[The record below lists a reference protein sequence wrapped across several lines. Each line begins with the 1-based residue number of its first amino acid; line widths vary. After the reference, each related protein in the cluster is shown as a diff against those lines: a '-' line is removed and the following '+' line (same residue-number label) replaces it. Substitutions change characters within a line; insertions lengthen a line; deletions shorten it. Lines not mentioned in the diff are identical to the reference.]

1 VKTTVSR
8 ALCVLLSLALVAVP
22 VQPAAAAPGGPGF
35 GGGGDIWSEWET
47 IVRQNDLSME
57 VMNEIHRFTRDLV
70 TRLFQV
76 ARSLIDSGSART
88 LLDILEVLA
97 RLAEASG
104 DRFAWVYRQA
114 VDDMRR
120 FFGDGSTWT
129 GAWFGKQSKRT
140 SMVMANAVEERMQ
153 SGNSSRTTETGL
165 EETRTIAETVN
176 RRNDLREGARMAWN
190 AGEELGRQATSIPST
205 RAGVQA
211 LLAGQAAMLK
221 SQAVVIQGIGQ
232 RMNAIATQNS
242 VVSQQLHAANQN
254 LKQIA
259 DGEQRRA
266 EIEEQGTQQAMEI
279 TAEAMTSTT
288 NTLGELMENTLGVFS
303 RYRPFGNGR

>member
-1 VKTTVSR
+1 MR
-8 ALCVLLSLALVAVP
+8 AVLCAFLSVALAAVLAQP
-22 VQPAAAAPGGPGF
+22 VMAAPGG
-35 GGGGDIWSEWET
+35 GDDVWSEWE
-47 IVRQNDLSME
+47 IINQQNDRSM
-57 VMNEIHRFTRDLV
+57 VTMNEIHVFTRDLV

-88 LLDILEVLA
+88 VLDIIEILI

-104 DRFAWVYRQA
+104 DRFAWVYRQSL
-114 VDDMRR
+114 DDMRR

-129 GAWFGKQSKRT
+129 GAWFGKESKRT
-140 SMVMANAVEERMQ
+140 SMVMANAIEERMQ

-165 EETRTIAETVN
+165 EQTRTIAEIANT
-176 RRNDLREGARMAWN
+176 RRDLREGARMAWN
-190 AGEELGRQATSIPST
+190 AGEELGRQATNIPST

-211 LLAGQAAMLK
+211 MLAGQAAMLK

-266 EIEEQGTQQAMEI
+266 EIEEQSVHQMMDLTMG
-279 TAEAMTSTT
+279 AMTSTPESI
-288 NTLGELMENTLGVFS
+288 GIMMENAIGVFS
-303 RYRPFGNGR
+303 EYRPFR

>member
-1 VKTTVSR
+1 V
-8 ALCVLLSLALVAVP
+8 
-22 VQPAAAAPGGPGF
+22 
-35 GGGGDIWSEWET
+35 
-47 IVRQNDLSME
+47 
-57 VMNEIHRFTRDLV
+57 
-70 TRLFQV
+70 
-76 ARSLIDSGSART
+76 
-88 LLDILEVLA
+88 LDIIEILI

-104 DRFAWVYRQA
+104 DRFAWVYRQSL
-114 VDDMRR
+114 DDMRR

-129 GAWFGKQSKRT
+129 GTWFGKESKRT

-165 EETRTIAETVN
+165 EQTRTIAEIANT
-176 RRNDLREGARMAWN
+176 RRDLPEGARMAWN
-190 AGEELGRQATSIPST
+190 AGEELGRQATNIPST

-254 LKQIA
+254 LKQVA

-266 EIEEQGTQQAMEI
+266 EIEEQGTQQAMEMA
-279 TAEAMTSTT
+279 AEAISSTP
-288 NTLGELMENTLGVFS
+288 NTLGVLMEDTLGVIT
-303 RYRPFGNGR
+303 RYRPFRRR

>member
-1 VKTTVSR
+1 VR
-8 ALCVLLSLALVAVP
+8 AVLCAFLSVALAAVLAQSAM
-22 VQPAAAAPGGPGF
+22 AAPGG
-35 GGGGDIWSEWET
+35 GDDVWSEWE
-47 IVRQNDLSME
+47 IINQQNDRSM
-57 VMNEIHRFTRDLV
+57 VTMNEIHVFTRDLV

-88 LLDILEVLA
+88 VLDIIEILI

-104 DRFAWVYRQA
+104 DRFAWVYRQSL
-114 VDDMRR
+114 DDMRR
-120 FFGDGSTWT
+120 FFGDGGPWT
-129 GAWFGKQSKRT
+129 GAWFGKESKRT
-140 SMVMANAVEERMQ
+140 SMVMANAIEERMQ

-165 EETRTIAETVN
+165 EQTRTIAEIANT
-176 RRNDLREGARMAWN
+176 RRDLREGARMAWN
-190 AGEELGRQATSIPST
+190 AGEELGRQATNIPST

-266 EIEEQGTQQAMEI
+266 EIEEQSVHQMMDLTMGT
-279 TAEAMTSTT
+279 MTSTPESI
-288 NTLGELMENTLGVFS
+288 GIMMENAIGVFS
-303 RYRPFGNGR
+303 EYRPFR

>member
-1 VKTTVSR
+1 VR
-8 ALCVLLSLALVAVP
+8 AVLCAFLSVALAAVLAQP
-22 VQPAAAAPGGPGF
+22 VMAAPGD
-35 GGGGDIWSEWET
+35 GDDVWSEWE
-47 IVRQNDLSME
+47 IINQQNDRSM
-57 VMNEIHRFTRDLV
+57 VTMNEIHTFTRDLV

-88 LLDILEVLA
+88 VLDIIEILI

-104 DRFAWVYRQA
+104 DRFAWVYRQSL
-114 VDDMRR
+114 DDMRR

-129 GAWFGKQSKRT
+129 GAWFGKESKRT
-140 SMVMANAVEERMQ
+140 SMVMANAIEERMQ

-165 EETRTIAETVN
+165 EQTRTIAEIANT
-176 RRNDLREGARMAWN
+176 RRDLREGARMAWN
-190 AGEELGRQATSIPST
+190 AGEELGRQATNIPST

-254 LKQIA
+254 LKQVA

-266 EIEEQGTQQAMEI
+266 EIEEQGTQQAMEMA
-279 TAEAMTSTT
+279 AEAISSTP
-288 NTLGELMENTLGVFS
+288 NTLGVLMEDTLGVIT
-303 RYRPFGNGR
+303 RYRPFRRR

>member
-1 VKTTVSR
+1 MR
-8 ALCVLLSLALVAVP
+8 AVLCAFLSVAIAAVLAQP
-22 VQPAAAAPGGPGF
+22 VMAAPGG
-35 GGGGDIWSEWET
+35 GDDVWSEWEV
-47 IVRQNDLSME
+47 INQQNDRSM
-57 VMNEIHRFTRDLV
+57 VTMNEIHVFTRDLV

-88 LLDILEVLA
+88 VLDIIEILI

-104 DRFAWVYRQA
+104 DRFAWVYRQSL
-114 VDDMRR
+114 DDMRR

-129 GAWFGKQSKRT
+129 GAWFGKESKRT

-165 EETRTIAETVN
+165 EQTRAIAEIANT
-176 RRNDLREGARMAWN
+176 RRDLREGARMAWN
-190 AGEELGRQATSIPST
+190 AGEELGRQATNIPST

-254 LKQIA
+254 LKQVA

-266 EIEEQGTQQAMEI
+266 EIEEQGTQQAMEMA
-279 TAEAMTSTT
+279 AEAISSTP
-288 NTLGELMENTLGVFS
+288 NTLGVLMEDTLGVIT
-303 RYRPFGNGR
+303 RYRPFRRR

>member
-1 VKTTVSR
+1 V
-8 ALCVLLSLALVAVP
+8 ALAAVLAQP
-22 VQPAAAAPGGPGF
+22 VMAAPGG
-35 GGGGDIWSEWET
+35 GDDVWSEWEV
-47 IVRQNDLSME
+47 INQQNDRSM
-57 VMNEIHRFTRDLV
+57 VTMNEIHVFTRDLV

-88 LLDILEVLA
+88 VLDIIEILI

-104 DRFAWVYRQA
+104 DRFAWVYRQSL
-114 VDDMRR
+114 DDMRR

-129 GAWFGKQSKRT
+129 GAWFGKESKRT

-165 EETRTIAETVN
+165 EQTRTIAEIANT
-176 RRNDLREGARMAWN
+176 RRDLREGARMAWN
-190 AGEELGRQATSIPST
+190 AGEELGRQATNIPST

-211 LLAGQAAMLK
+211 MLAGQAAMLK

-254 LKQIA
+254 LKQVA

-266 EIEEQGTQQAMEI
+266 EIEEQGTQQAMEMA
-279 TAEAMTSTT
+279 AEAISSTP
-288 NTLGELMENTLGVFS
+288 NTLGVLMEDTLGVIT
-303 RYRPFGNGR
+303 RYRPFRRR